1 MAYSYQQKQRDRSQ
15 QPDREVDLAGPNMFQ
30 QNGLSLDQAPPISVV
45 FRLFLMA
52 ALFGIL
58 AGFLILFYRET
69 VFDPASTGAITLTH
83 ALTLGVMASFMLGA
97 LFQMLPVIAGVVL
110 DSPIKRSWW
119 IQAPFSLGTIML
131 LLAFN
136 LPAYSQLYMIASLLL
151 GMSLL
156 GAIAI
161 MLSKLMRLSH
171 HSSSSRG
178 MMVALLAFAVTILL
192 ALYLTAALSGLSE
205 GSYYLEVKTLHY
217 HFGLLGWVALL
228 IISISFQVVEMFY
241 VTPPYPRILSQ
252 YLTGAILFLLLIKIP
267 LILFLP
273 SAIVVTDTLLA
284 LLLII
289 FAITTL
295 YRFSQRKRPLAD
307 ATMWFW
313 RLGMGSLIL
322 SMLLWIIS
330 LLVSYPLLQS
340 VTNIAFASFAL
351 SVVFAMFYKIVP
363 FLTWFHLNAQGYY
376 TAPMMHEVIHPKTAK
391 KHFWIHFAA
400 IVMLLLSLFV
410 GKLIF
415 VAGTLTIL
423 SFGWI
428 AYQIIHAHRLYHK
441 TEATGEKFDMGNMG

>member
-1 MAYSYQQKQRDRSQ
+1 
-15 QPDREVDLAGPNMFQ
+15 MFQ

-58 AGFLILFYRET
+58 AGLLILFYQET
-69 VFDPASTGAITLTH
+69 IFDPASVGAMTLTH
-83 ALTLGVMASFMLGA
+83 TLTLGVMASFMLGA
-97 LFQMLPVIAGVVL
+97 LFQMLPVIAGVIL
-110 DSPIKRSWW
+110 ESPIKRSWW
-119 IQAPFSLGTIML
+119 IQTPFALGTITL

-151 GMSLL
+151 GTSLL
-156 GAIAI
+156 GAIAL
-161 MLSKLMRLSH
+161 MLSKLVSLSH
-171 HSSSSRG
+171 HSASSRG
-178 MMVALLAFAVTILL
+178 MMVALLAFTMTIFL
-192 ALYLTAALSGLSE
+192 ALYLTATLGGFADGD
-205 GSYYLEVKTLHY
+205 YYSQIKILHY
-217 HFGLLGWVALL
+217 HFGLLGWIALL

-241 VTPPYPRILSQ
+241 VTPPYPGILSR
-252 YLTGAILFLLLIKIP
+252 YLTGTILLLLLIKIP

-273 SAIVVTDTLLA
+273 SVVAAIDTTLA

-307 ATMWFW
+307 AAMWFW

-330 LLVSYPLLQS
+330 RFASYPLLQS
-340 VTNIAFASFAL
+340 VAYIAFASFAL

-391 KHFWIHFAA
+391 KHFWIHLAA
-400 IVMLLLSLFV
+400 IVILVLSLFV

-415 VAGTLTIL
+415 VAGVLAIL

-428 AYQIIHAHRLYHK
+428 AYQIIHAHLLYRK
-441 TEATGEKFDMGNMG
+441 TEATGEKFDMGS

>member
-1 MAYSYQQKQRDRSQ
+1 
-15 QPDREVDLAGPNMFQ
+15 MFQ

-58 AGFLILFYRET
+58 SGFLILFYQET
-69 VFDPASTGAITLTH
+69 IFDPASTAAMTLTH
-83 ALTLGVMASFMLGA
+83 TLTLGVMASFMLGA

-119 IQAPFSLGTIML
+119 IQAPFALGTITL

-151 GMSLL
+151 GTSLL

-161 MLSKLMRLSH
+161 MLSKLTKLSH

-178 MMVALLAFAVTILL
+178 MMIALFAFSVTILL
-192 ALYLTAALSGLSE
+192 AFYLTATLSGFAD
-205 GSYYLEVKTLHY
+205 GSHYSQVKTLHY
-217 HFGLLGWVALL
+217 HFGLIGWIALL

-241 VTPPYPRILSQ
+241 VTPPYPKILSQ
-252 YLTGAILFLLLIKIP
+252 YLTGSIVFLLLFQIP
-267 LILFLP
+267 LILFFP
-273 SAIVVTDTLLA
+273 SAIIATNIALA

-289 FAITTL
+289 FAFTTL

-330 LLVSYPLLQS
+330 MFTPYPLLQPL
-340 VTNIAFASFAL
+340 TYITFASFAL
-351 SVVFAMFYKIVP
+351 SVVFAMLYKIVP

-376 TAPMMHEVIHPKTAK
+376 TAPMMYEVIHPKTAK
-391 KHFWIHFAA
+391 KHFWIHLAA
-400 IVMLLLSLFV
+400 ITMLLLSLFV

-415 VAGTLTIL
+415 VAGILTIL

-428 AYQIIHAHRLYHK
+428 AYQIIHAHLLYRK
-441 TEATGEKFDMGNMG
+441 TEVTGEKFDMGNS